1 MLELERYLKDEPK
14 SLLSQTTT
22 TVTTTNNNNND
33 NNKTINGTNIRN
45 VKNGSLSSNYHS
57 SSSLL
62 NDYGNVIVPT
72 SLWDNVLSNTSST
85 SSSPSPSMINSDTM
99 IAISNLDSIMAQ
111 SPLIIAND
119 NKKQNQNFHVKPTMM
134 ISSSTLVTSD
144 AESNKSLDIDD
155 EKSSNSSGSFGCS
168 SSSLSS
174 SPTPP
179 AMINT
184 NQQQQQQSIH
194 FNVIESKVKELF
206 SIIPANNGNVVPYH
220 LNHHSSSSSSAS
232 YMTPSSSSS
241 LSSSSSSN
249 GDWPMD
255 ETTNEQSGGIIYDNQ
270 FIKQTVKQQ
279 TTSNDDDIN
288 NNNMCSK
295 PSQSLSGHHTEMFAI
310 KCSQTSTK
318 SSDMQPSLNVLGQH
332 LTNIHPVIYNNGNN
346 EIKSDG
352 CHQTNIIAKV
362 TPNGTTIA
370 TTSSIMMNDATATTT
385 AVRLVGLNT
394 QPQQSPTNNIT
405 LGHQTKLRSPSLDEL
420 LSMSS
425 PIRNGQSTMLTN
437 VHQQK
442 CGVTPT
448 IIPNGSALFSSLTPP
463 TSPERQYQQRKRTLS
478 SDLINRQHQQQKL
491 LANTT
496 ATTTI
501 PNSMSS
507 NMNGFLTHSNSISNP
522 VLVPIST
529 TSVNILP
536 NNSGNA
542 INTIAMNNN
551 ALMPQS
557 ATIAIQLNSSIID
570 TAPTT
575 MLINHH
581 PLQQQQQQHQQPNS
595 TLSSSMQ
602 ISKPTKKSTSPTRSA
617 NSQTAANRS
626 RNKSNSVSSSSS
638 SSSSSSFSCSSSLSS
653 SPSPPSSL
661 SSSPN
666 RIVIN
671 GDVAIIGPQTTTN
684 SCPVTL
690 NNFTDSLSNTITTT
704 TSASSSS
711 SSTTT
716 TVTGANTISS
726 TIISADG
733 KRRIHKCLFNGCK
746 KVYTKSSHLKA
757 HQRTHT
763 GMMMMMNTF

>member
-1 MLELERYLKDEPK
+1 
-14 SLLSQTTT
+14 
-22 TVTTTNNNNND
+22 
-33 NNKTINGTNIRN
+33 
-45 VKNGSLSSNYHS
+45 
-57 SSSLL
+57 
-62 NDYGNVIVPT
+62 
-72 SLWDNVLSNTSST
+72 
-85 SSSPSPSMINSDTM
+85 
-99 IAISNLDSIMAQ
+99 
-111 SPLIIAND
+111 
-119 NKKQNQNFHVKPTMM
+119 MM
-134 ISSSTLVTSD
+134 ISSSTL
-144 AESNKSLDIDD
+144 
-155 EKSSNSSGSFGCS
+155 
-168 SSSLSS
+168 
-174 SPTPP
+174 
-179 AMINT
+179 
-184 NQQQQQQSIH
+184 
-194 FNVIESKVKELF
+194 VKELF

-394 QPQQSPTNNIT
+394 QPQQSPANNIT

-478 SDLINRQHQQQKL
+478 SDLINRQHQQQKI

-575 MLINHH
+575 IHFRKH
-581 PLQQQQQQHQQPNS
+581 
-595 TLSSSMQ
+595 TG
-602 ISKPTKKSTSPTRSA
+602 SKPFKCKHCERCFSRSDHLA
-617 NSQTAANRS
+617 LHMKRH
-626 RNKSNSVSSSSS
+626 
-638 SSSSSSFSCSSSLSS
+638 
-653 SPSPPSSL
+653 
-661 SSSPN
+661 
-666 RIVIN
+666 
-671 GDVAIIGPQTTTN
+671 QTTTIN
-684 SCPVTL
+684 S
-690 NNFTDSLSNTITTT
+690 NNNAATTTNAILSNSNNSIQSRATIV
-704 TSASSSS
+704 S
-711 SSTTT
+711 
-716 TVTGANTISS
+716 N
-726 TIISADG
+726 
-733 KRRIHKCLFNGCK
+733 
-746 KVYTKSSHLKA
+746 
-757 HQRTHT
+757 
-763 GMMMMMNTF
+763 